1 MVMEDILVPMEREDA
16 VVLIGV
22 DPVGNVEFVRVYA
35 VSEELAKKTLER
47 FFNARGLFP
56 ADYLLVSSGTEDV
69 GDREAITTRTES
81 SLSSALSRLGLKLL
95 SNGVLH
101 LGDAKT
107 VYQITMVSESL
118 YNRIVGEN
126 EGALSGAVKDEEPSP
141 EEMLSLGVSVLVE
154 NLAGVDISQY
164 IPPEA
169 ILLREPPVEKVAEL
183 LDAGSVVIVETKN
196 ADKYYFL
203 DFPAVIRIPPL
214 SVEEFAAELSS
225 RLGMEVDSSLFSDYP
240 PERLNLKNVDAL
252 AELVGAIVAK
262 FGVEKGKALQIAL
275 RFNRGGW

>member
-1 MVMEDILVPMEREDA
+1 MVMEDILIPMEREDA

-56 ADYLLVSSGTEDV
+56 ADYLVVSSGPEEV
-69 GDREAITTRTES
+69 GDRKAITTRTES

-101 LGDAKT
+101 LGDART

-118 YNRIVGEN
+118 YNRIAGEN
-126 EGALSGAVKDEEPSP
+126 AGSPPDYVEDEEPSF
-141 EEMLSLGVSVLVE
+141 EEILSLGVSALVE
-154 NLAGVDISQY
+154 NLAGVDVSQY
-164 IPPEA
+164 LPPEA
-169 ILLREPPVEKVAEL
+169 VLLREPSVEKVAEL

-196 ADKYYFL
+196 ADKYRSL
-203 DFPAVIRIPPL
+203 DFPVVISIPPL
-214 SVEEFAAELSS
+214 SVGEFAAELSS
-225 RLGMEVDSSLFSDYP
+225 RLGMDVDSSLFSEYP
-240 PERLNLKNVDAL
+240 PERLNLRNVDAL

-262 FGVEKGKALQIAL
+262 FGVEKEKALRIAL
-275 RFNRGGW
+275 RLNRGGQ

>member
-1 MVMEDILVPMEREDA
+1 MIMEDILIPMERDDA

-56 ADYLLVSSGTEDV
+56 ADYLVVSSGAEEV
-69 GDREAITTRTES
+69 GDRKAITTRTES

-107 VYQITMVSESL
+107 IYQITMVSESL

-126 EGALSGAVKDEEPSP
+126 EEALSRAVEDEEPSP
-141 EEMLSLGVSVLVE
+141 EEMLSLGISALVE
-154 NLAGVDISQY
+154 NLGGIDISQY

-169 ILLREPPVEKVAEL
+169 VLLREPPVGKVAEL
-183 LDAGSVVIVETKN
+183 LDSGSTVIVETKN
-196 ADKYYFL
+196 ADRYYFL
-203 DFPAVIRIPPL
+203 DFPIILRIPPL

-225 RLGMEVDSSLFSDYP
+225 RLGMEIDPSIFSDYP

-262 FGVEKGKALQIAL
+262 FGVEKERALQIAL
-275 RFNRGGW
+275 RFNRGGR